1 MGKPT
6 SGARGGASASASVG
20 TSSRAMPASSTGGLN
35 VIRSLSLV
43 APRSSTVASREEALA
58 SILDLAGTHLNE
70 AQLDEL
76 IDSKEDQKNTSDA
89 SKRLQMANPLGLV
102 NDNTSLHQRHN
113 NKTDNT
119 LCGQLIWD

>member
-1 MGKPT
+1 
-6 SGARGGASASASVG
+6 
-20 TSSRAMPASSTGGLN
+20 MPASSTGGLN

-119 LCGQLIWD
+119 LYGQLIWD